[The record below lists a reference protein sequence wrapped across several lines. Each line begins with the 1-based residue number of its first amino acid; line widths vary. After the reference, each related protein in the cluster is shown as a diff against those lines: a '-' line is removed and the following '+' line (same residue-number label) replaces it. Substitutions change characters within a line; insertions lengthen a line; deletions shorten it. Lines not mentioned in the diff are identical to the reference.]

1 MCYTSAGPELNDPGV
16 LYQIGSVFMLL
27 TKETARRAIL
37 YAVASLLFVMHGAR
51 ASAQAPSDLDGKT
64 LTLGIVAEINQQE
77 ITDHFRDFVRYVARR
92 LSSGSTVEGR
102 VVVTSTPAGLADLLK
117 DKRADFYMDS
127 PYPTYIINTVHG
139 AGKLLLR
146 RWKRGMSEYDSLIFT
161 SRNSETRRLA
171 DLQGKI
177 IAFEDPASTSGYFLP
192 KLFLSRMGFKLTEK
206 KQAGAAASPS
216 DIAYIFAYSQAKL
229 VDLVLTNQAA
239 AGAFSN
245 DDYSALEE
253 KRKSDITV
261 LAKTERLPR
270 HLLSVRASMPTG
282 LAKRIEQILVR
293 MHEDPEGRAILE
305 RTSETTKF
313 DELPGGE
320 ELMRRRLLET
330 FFSPEK
336 K

>member
-1 MCYTSAGPELNDPGV
+1 MFVTTQSG
-16 LYQIGSVFMLL
+16 
-27 TKETARRAIL
+27 RRAIA
-37 YAVASLLFVMHGAR
+37 YVIAAVLLVLHGTR
-51 ASAQAPSDLDGKT
+51 AFAQTAADLEAKT
-64 LTLGIVAEINQQE
+64 LTLGIVAEISQQE
-77 ITDHFRDFVRYVARR
+77 IADHFRDFVRYVARR
-92 LSSGSTVEGR
+92 ISPGSIIEGR
-102 VVVTSTPAGLADLLK
+102 VVVTSTPAALADLLK
-117 DKRADFYMDS
+117 HKKADFYMDS

-161 SRNSETRRLA
+161 SRNSETKRLA
-171 DLQGKI
+171 DLQGRI

-206 KQAGAAASPS
+206 KQTGAAVSPG
-216 DIAYIFAYSQAKL
+216 DIAYVFAYSQAKL

-261 LAKTERLPR
+261 LAETEKLPR
-270 HLLSVRASMPTG
+270 HLLSVRASMPPG
-282 LAKRIEQILVR
+282 LAKRIEQILLR
-293 MHEDPEGRAILE
+293 MHEDAEGRPILE